1 MCINTYSNDMKSIF
15 TGINIE
21 ILGIKMNML
30 KINATEFKYINPEI
44 ICCIESNGKY
54 SNIYVIDEVVGGAR
68 IENGFKKVISIEYS
82 LKNITV
88 FSTLHALQKVL
99 PSFFCRVNR
108 FNILNLN
115 NTIGTRENEI
125 FFRGG
130 LKRKIK
136 GKIKRL

>member
-1 MCINTYSNDMKSIF
+1 
-15 TGINIE
+15 
-21 ILGIKMNML
+21 ML
-30 KINATEFKYINPEI
+30 KINSTEFGYINPEI

-54 SNIYVIDEVVGGAR
+54 SNIYVLDEVVGGVR
-68 IENGFKKVISIEYS
+68 IENDFKKVISLEYS

-88 FSTLHALQKVL
+88 FSTLHALQKIL
-99 PSFFCRVNR
+99 PDFFCRVNR

-115 NTIGTRENEI
+115 NTIGTCGNEI
-125 FFRGG
+125 FFKRG